1 METLV
6 ENTNSASQIP
16 RKKKKNCGKETCR
29 QTTAE
34 SSKLSRTARVTRVQ
48 L

>member
-16 RKKKKNCGKETCR
+16 RKKKK
-29 QTTAE
+29 
-34 SSKLSRTARVTRVQ
+34 LW
-48 L
+48 

>member
-16 RKKKKNCGKETCR
+16 RKKKNCGKETCR